1 MGTITAGIGARS
13 TATGT
18 VDRPASLPAPERVGR
33 GQAKRSAGA
42 GEVGRYGD
50 LGRLWD
56 RRGASWAE
64 AVRVRQLDRKLS
76 RTADRVN
83 ETRSDLQQV
92 KLYPPYPIDEPR
104 RAAAI
109 RQFNGIAEEV
119 RRLDAH
125 REAVPVLRTLGETAS
140 TAEAEAAIAALGQ
153 FGVAIAGRRAAL
165 ATLTPSQGELELSE
179 SASLEVARSLGDDDL
194 ALSRRSDELLRQ
206 IA

>member
-1 MGTITAGIGARS
+1 M
-13 TATGT
+13 
-18 VDRPASLPAPERVGR
+18 VDRPASLPAPERAGR

-56 RRGASWAE
+56 QRGARWAE

-83 ETRSDLQQV
+83 ETRDDLQQV
-92 KLYPPYPIDEPR
+92 KLYPPYPIDESR

-109 RQFNGIAEEV
+109 RQFNGIAEEI
-119 RRLDAH
+119 RRLEAVQ
-125 REAVPVLRTLGETAS
+125 EAVPGLPTLSATAS
-140 TAEAEAAIAALGQ
+140 TAEAEGAVAALGRV
-153 FGVAIAGRRAAL
+153 GVAIAGQRAAL
-165 ATLTPSQGELELSE
+165 TAATSSRGELELAE
-179 SASLEVARSLGDDDL
+179 STSLEVARGLGGEEL